1 MEIKNFAEHKS
12 NATCKVIWP
21 HKATNNSF
29 VPTMPPGQP
38 ANVLIA
44 SIDAVATRSLLQTM
58 TKRKTRKS
66 L

>member
-21 HKATNNSF
+21 HNSF